1 LESILQLQ
9 PVGTFMAT
17 VAVEAKDTVMAE
29 IAIKEAMG
37 IEVTAITGTVIMATV
52 ADMVDIVA
60 IIMAG
65 IITAIMEVM
74 GIAIIITAVM
84 GITIIGMI
92 MDGKLLPLAWE
103 QLLLEALS

>member
-1 LESILQLQ
+1 
-9 PVGTFMAT
+9 
-17 VAVEAKDTVMAE
+17 
-29 IAIKEAMG
+29 
-37 IEVTAITGTVIMATV
+37 MATV

-92 MDGKLLPLAWE
+92 MDGKLLPLVWE
-103 QLLLEALS
+103 QLLLEAPS